1 MAQLTNEVKQMNTGG
16 ARVRKRNGSALLLA
30 LSLTALI
37 MGGAYS
43 GLCAW
48 AGSRTV
54 FYPNETISGI
64 AVGGL
69 SVEQAAQALSGA
81 LPGQTITLSSAQA
94 AEDYGL
100 GYDLIAGNDI
110 AAFRKIAEAMI
121 AQGL

>member
-54 FYPNETISGI
+54 FYPN
-64 AVGGL
+64 
-69 SVEQAAQALSGA
+69 
-81 LPGQTITLSSAQA
+81 
-94 AEDYGL
+94 
-100 GYDLIAGNDI
+100 
-110 AAFRKIAEAMI
+110 
-121 AQGL
+121 